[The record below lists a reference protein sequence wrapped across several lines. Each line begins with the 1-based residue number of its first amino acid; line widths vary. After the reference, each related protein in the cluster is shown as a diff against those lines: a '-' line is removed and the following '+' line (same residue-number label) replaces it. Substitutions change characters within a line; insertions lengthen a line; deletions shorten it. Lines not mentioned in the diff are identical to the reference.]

1 MFLVGLTGNFGMGK
15 STVLKMF
22 QRLGAVTYDA
32 DEIVAALLMKE
43 TVRERIRDLLGNDV
57 FLGDGSLD
65 KNKVASIVFAD
76 GALRRALEDILHP
89 LVFKKIQ
96 SFLDRA
102 GKRSGIVIVEAPL
115 LFERSYEDR
124 FRRIITVQADQD
136 KTLKRLEAKGISRPD
151 ALLRISAQLP
161 VTEKIGKSDF
171 IIQNDGTLEETEKQ
185 VREIYEKLLHEDD
198 HGDRRRS

>member
-32 DEIVAALLMKE
+32 DEIVAALLMEE

-65 KNKVASIVFAD
+65 KNRVASIVFAD

-102 GKRSGIVIVEAPL
+102 GKRSRLVIVEVPL

-124 FRRIITVQADQD
+124 FQRIITIQAEQD
-136 KTLKRLEAKGISRPD
+136 RTLERLEAKGISRAD
-151 ALLRISAQLP
+151 ALLRISSQLP
-161 VTEKIGKSDF
+161 IIEKIGKSDF
-171 IIQNDGTLEETEKQ
+171 IIYNDGTLEETEQQ

-198 HGDRRRS
+198 DGDRRRS